1 MEMLL
6 VNSRKRRAKAK
17 GRKRRAS
24 RRRSSGKRRAASGY
38 VIGRAPIRR
47 RKLNSRRRRRSRGR
61 SRRRNPISLRSFRPT
76 NVMDTVMG
84 ALPGAAGALGLDVLL
99 GFAPIPVAWKAGIP
113 GYLTKIVGAVGL
125 GMLAQNFV
133 GQRTAGQF
141 TTGALTVM
149 FHGILRELVATNLP
163 QVPLGLYLQPGGMGY
178 AGSGYNPMNGLGLYL
193 PDISSDDMG
202 TDSRD
207 LGMYMDPNIGFSQG
221 DYNY

>member
-1 MEMLL
+1 M
-6 VNSRKRRAKAK
+6 
-17 GRKRRAS
+17 G
-24 RRRSSGKRRAASGY
+24 
-38 VIGRAPIRR
+38 
-47 RKLNSRRRRRSRGR
+47 
-61 SRRRNPISLRSFRPT
+61 
-76 NVMDTVMG
+76 TVMG
-84 ALPGAAGALGLDVLL
+84 AMPGAVGALGLDVLL
-99 GFAPIPVAWKAGIP
+99 GFAPIPVTWKAGIP

-125 GMLAQNFV
+125 GMLAQNVV
-133 GQRTAGQF
+133 GQATAAKF

-163 QVPLGLYLQPGGMGY
+163 QVPLGLYLHPGVGY

-207 LGMYMDPNIGFSQG
+207 LGMYMDPSIGFDRG

>member
-1 MEMLL
+1 ME
-6 VNSRKRRAKAK
+6 
-17 GRKRRAS
+17 
-24 RRRSSGKRRAASGY
+24 
-38 VIGRAPIRR
+38 
-47 RKLNSRRRRRSRGR
+47 
-61 SRRRNPISLRSFRPT
+61 
-76 NVMDTVMG
+76 TVMG
-84 ALPGAAGALGLDVLL
+84 AMPGAAGALGLDVLL

-133 GQRTAGQF
+133 SQRVAGQF

-207 LGMYMDPNIGFSQG
+207 LGMYMDPSIGFSQG
-221 DYNY
+221 DYVY